1 MKKDKNFSLKKRK
14 GIILAG
20 GSGTRLYPTTIATS
34 KQLLPI
40 YDKPLI
46 YYPLS
51 VLMLADIREVLI
63 ISTEKDLKNFQTL
76 LSDGSNW
83 GLSINYATQPKPEG
97 IAQAFLIGKNYINNN
112 PSALIL
118 GDNIFYGQGLSTK
131 LIEISKKNDGATI
144 FGYPVEDP
152 QRFGVIEYNENE
164 IISIKEKPLNPKSN
178 IAVTGLYFYDNDVC
192 NRVKFLKPSTRGE
205 LEITDLNVSYLV
217 DKKLD
222 FHKFGRGFTWFD
234 TGTHDSLID
243 AGQFIRTIEK
253 RQGLK
258 ISCLEEIAW
267 RKGWIKDEE
276 LEKISFSLQK
286 SSYGK
291 YLIDL
296 LKNRN

>member
-40 YDKPLI
+40 YDKPLV

-51 VLMLADIREVLI
+51 VLMLADIREILI
-63 ISTEKDLKNFQTL
+63 ISTEKDLKNFQRL

-97 IAQAFLIGKNYINNN
+97 IAQAFLIGKNYVKNN

-118 GDNIFYGQGLSTK
+118 GDNIFYGQGLSKK
-131 LIEISKKNDGATI
+131 LIEISKKNIGATI

-152 QRFGVIEYNENE
+152 QRFGVIEYNENQ

-178 IAVTGLYFYDNDVC
+178 IAVTGLYFYDSDAC
-192 NRVKFLKPSTRGE
+192 NRVKFLKPSKRGE
-205 LEITDLNVSYLV
+205 LEITDLNVSYLN
-217 DKKLD
+217 DRKLD
-222 FHKFGRGFTWFD
+222 FYKFGRGFTWFD

-243 AGQFIRTIEK
+243 ASLFIRTIEK

-276 LEKISFSLQK
+276 IEKISTALQK

-291 YLIDL
+291 YLIGL
-296 LKNRN
+296 LKNKN

>member
-1 MKKDKNFSLKKRK
+1 MKNGLKPIMKKDKNFSLKKRK

-164 IISIKEKPLNPKSN
+164 IISIDRKS
-178 IAVTGLYFYDNDVC
+178 VV
-192 NRVKFLKPSTRGE
+192 
-205 LEITDLNVSYLV
+205 
-217 DKKLD
+217 
-222 FHKFGRGFTWFD
+222 
-234 TGTHDSLID
+234 
-243 AGQFIRTIEK
+243 
-253 RQGLK
+253 
-258 ISCLEEIAW
+258 
-267 RKGWIKDEE
+267 
-276 LEKISFSLQK
+276 
-286 SSYGK
+286 
-291 YLIDL
+291 
-296 LKNRN
+296 